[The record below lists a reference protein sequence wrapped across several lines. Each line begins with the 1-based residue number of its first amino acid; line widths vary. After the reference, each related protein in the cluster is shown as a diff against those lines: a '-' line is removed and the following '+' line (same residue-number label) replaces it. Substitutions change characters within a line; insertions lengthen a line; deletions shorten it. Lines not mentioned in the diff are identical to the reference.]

1 MENVVKCCVNNVINR
16 KAFHSIGM
24 LNVPASN
31 AANNYIFLKAVLSTE
46 LVTFKKP
53 IKHFNQ

>member
-16 KAFHSIGM
+16 KAFYSM

-31 AANNYIFLKAVLSTE
+31 AANNYIFVKAVLSRE
-46 LVTFKKP
+46 LVTVLKS

>member
-46 LVTFKKP
+46 LVTF
-53 IKHFNQ
+53 